1 MKWISDKVDAKSMLV
16 ASIGLTGFSVL
27 IKSIIEVVRYLIR
40 WNFNSW
46 IIDITRGDILTLA
59 SIIIGVLLIFY
70 KMYVT
75 PESKNQAEENRKQL
89 FYKMVMLLMLL
100 ASMLSYSKKV
110 FLVVLFS
117 MSALN
122 MFLLGL
128 IIIMFYYRLKKKL

>member
-128 IIIMFYYRLKKKL
+128 IIIMFYYRLKKRL

>member
-70 KMYVT
+70 KMYVM

-128 IIIMFYYRLKKKL
+128 IIIMFYYRLKKRL